1 MKRVLFVLLVLSV
14 LVGLSAGCGGGRT
27 GIRTEGWQDIP
38 EWYLNP
44 EGYISE
50 KYGGR
55 DVYYGTGAASEYDLV
70 AVDENDPST
79 LADWRAIAEMSR
91 SRRLDFRT
99 MSTVEYPAPKDS
111 SIVGADSIITHVSQ
125 GYGIILVSSEEAIV
139 KRYQARDGTQY
150 SLAAVLVD
158 SCSYDERC
166 LRNYGETPF
175 ANCAALLSSAE
186 AQAVQKYEMAAS
198 FAEDGLYG
206 LACELYESALND
218 VYFVMDHTSYLADFI
233 QIYCLPGGD
242 TMRDEHISVQSFRD
256 EMEERKSVEDEEGEY
271 AVRVRKLA
279 IDLSGDGEPELFQ
292 PELEYELDRCRRI
305 LHGESISDTRPNF
318 AMSFGT
324 EQFMEYRCRMSG
336 RMRENAA
343 LFNEFKA
350 RQAFEELE
358 KILKQE
364 GLRKKEGVGSE

>member
-55 DVYYGTGAASEYDLV
+55 DVYYGTGGASEYDL
-70 AVDENDPST
+70 ATVDENDPST
-79 LADWRAIAEMSR
+79 LADWRAVSDMSR
-91 SRRLDFRT
+91 SRRLDFRA

-111 SIVGADSIITHVSQ
+111 STAGADSIITYVSQ
-125 GYGIILVSSEEAIV
+125 DYGIILVSPEEAII
-139 KRYQARDGTQY
+139 KRYEARDGTRY

-242 TMRDEHISVQSFRD
+242 TMREERISVQSFRD
-256 EMEERKSVEDEEGEY
+256 EMEERKPVEDKEGEY

-279 IDLSGDGEPELFQ
+279 IDLSGDDEPELFH

-305 LHGESISDTRPNF
+305 LQGESVSDTRPSF
-318 AMSFGT
+318 PMSFGT
-324 EQFMEYRCRMSG
+324 EQFMKYRHEIRMQ
-336 RMRENAA
+336 ENAA

-358 KILKQE
+358 EILKQE
-364 GLRKKEGVGSE
+364 GLREKEGIGSK